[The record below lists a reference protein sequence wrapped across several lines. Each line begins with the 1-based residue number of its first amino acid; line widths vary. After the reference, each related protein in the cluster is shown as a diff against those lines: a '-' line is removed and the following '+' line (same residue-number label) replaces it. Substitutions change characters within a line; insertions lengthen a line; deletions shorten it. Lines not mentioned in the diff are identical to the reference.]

1 MVVFCESC
9 GVSLPGIDYMVV
21 DGKEVA
27 LADFICPHC
36 NKKANLSYKDKET
49 KDEIIPADK
58 EVVIVKNSAIQ
69 RKKVD

>member
-27 LADFICPHC
+27 CVDFICPHC
-36 NKKANLSYKDKET
+36 NKKANLSYTDKDI
-49 KDEIIPADK
+49 KDEIIPEDG
-58 EVVIVKNSAIQ
+58 ELTVIKDSTIQ
-69 RKKVD
+69 KKKID